1 MGHNIK
7 LYVQILNT
15 ETLLNLFLNVSF
27 FLNNKSMEGVRA
39 FDNIPAPVIVELK
52 AGKMSVPIVDEAGFT
67 QILIPIPPDT
77 EYI

>member
-1 MGHNIK
+1 
-7 LYVQILNT
+7 
-15 ETLLNLFLNVSF
+15 
-27 FLNNKSMEGVRA
+27 MEGVRA